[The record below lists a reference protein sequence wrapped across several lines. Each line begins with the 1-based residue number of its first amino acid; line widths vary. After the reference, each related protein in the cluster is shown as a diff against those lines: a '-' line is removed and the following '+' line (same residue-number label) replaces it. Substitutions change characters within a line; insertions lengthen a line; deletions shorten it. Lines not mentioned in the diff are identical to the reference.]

1 MTSRNQRRRASNWLV
16 ATVAIVATPVVA
28 LADTK
33 PSYEDLQKRI
43 ELLESRV
50 QATEEQ
56 KRADAAAAR
65 QVDAT
70 IDAVARDANKRSQML
85 AEGGLTA
92 GYDKGFF
99 IKSEDGNFL
108 FKPSAIFQFRGVSN
122 TNDSGSDDET
132 VAGFE
137 IRRARFRFDGHV
149 VTPDLTYSFVWDTN
163 RQGGAVTLLD
173 AWAAYKI
180 TPEISVKVGQFK
192 ESWSHEKD
200 ISFTNQL
207 AVDRTLVDT
216 VIGGNLTDRVQGV
229 SVTYGG
235 TKNNPIRAEVALHD
249 GANSKN
255 TDFRDFVGTTANPAN
270 FGAGGRFEYKL
281 FGDWANYRDFTAKG
295 NKEDLLVVGGGLDWT
310 QRGDLDTTIAG
321 IDAQYETAW
330 GLNAFA
336 GIVGNFAN
344 TGAGNRSDYGVF
356 GQVGYLVAPAWEVFG
371 RYDVLLLD
379 DNFTDDDTFNEI
391 TVGVNYFLG
400 KDGSALHR
408 AKITVDATFLP
419 DGAPSTQTGIGVLAG
434 NDQQFVFRAQ
444 FQLQL

>member
-1 MTSRNQRRRASNWLV
+1 M
-16 ATVAIVATPVVA
+16 
-28 LADTK
+28 
-33 PSYEDLQKRI
+33 
-43 ELLESRV
+43 
-50 QATEEQ
+50 
-56 KRADAAAAR
+56 
-65 QVDAT
+65 
-70 IDAVARDANKRSQML
+70 
-85 AEGGLTA
+85 
-92 GYDKGFF
+92 
-99 IKSEDGNFL
+99 
-108 FKPSAIFQFRGVSN
+108 
-122 TNDSGSDDET
+122 
-132 VAGFE
+132 
-137 IRRARFRFDGHV
+137 
-149 VTPDLTYSFVWDTN
+149 
-163 RQGGAVTLLD
+163 TLLD

-344 TGAGNRSDYGVF
+344 TARATV
-356 GQVGYLVAPAWEVFG
+356 P
-371 RYDVLLLD
+371 
-379 DNFTDDDTFNEI
+379 I
-391 TVGVNYFLG
+391 TVSSDRSATSSLRRG
-400 KDGSALHR
+400 KSSAGTTCFCSTTTSR
-408 AKITVDATFLP
+408 MTI
-419 DGAPSTQTGIGVLAG
+419 PSMRSPSA
-434 NDQQFVFRAQ
+434 
-444 FQLQL
+444 